1 MSPKKILLVENNNG
15 ETSTISHMLR
25 RTDLQLCVANDGL
38 SAFNQLR
45 RDNFDLVISEVSL
58 PQMNGLDL
66 LKKIK
71 EIKAWLPVILIS
83 ANARV
88 KEAVEAMKLGAHDFI
103 LKPFTFET
111 INLITSQIPN
121 APNGNNEKLH
131 PGRYDIITD
140 DSLMKNLLDEA
151 REIASSQASIFI
163 QGESGTGKELFARYI
178 HSHSDRKEEPFVA
191 INCAALPETLL
202 ESELFGHEKGAFT
215 GAISRKKGKFEL
227 ANHGSILLDEISEM
241 DYQLQSKLLRVLQEK
256 EIDRLG
262 GIAPIPLDVRII
274 STTNRDIETEIKEGR
289 FREDL
294 YYRLNII
301 PLHLPPLREREN
313 DISLLAEAFIQ
324 KYNQIENKSVK
335 GLTKEAL
342 LLLAQ
347 TPWKGNVRELEN
359 KIERATLICK
369 NDLID
374 AEDLIIKTRG
384 REKEIG
390 LHTGSPMGSLKEMEQ
405 KAIFHT
411 LDRTDGNRTQ
421 KWSRRP
427 SFIHLIEPMAT
438 EPMLQKYWA

>member
-88 KEAVEAMKLGAHDFI
+88 REAVDAMKLGAHDFI

-111 INLITSQIPN
+111 INLITSQISN
-121 APNGNNEKLH
+121 ARNGNNANLRQGK
-131 PGRYDIITD
+131 YDIVTN
-140 DSLMKNLLDEA
+140 DSVMESILDEA
-151 REIASSQASIFI
+151 REIANSQASIFI

-411 LDRTDGNRTQ
+411 LDRTDGNRTHAAEILGITVRTLRN
-421 KWSRRP
+421 KLNEYREKMET
-427 SFIHLIEPMAT
+427 L
-438 EPMLQKYWA
+438 

>member
-121 APNGNNEKLH
+121 ASNGNNEKLH

-241 DYQLQSKLLRVLQEK
+241 DYQLQSKLLRV
-256 EIDRLG
+256 
-262 GIAPIPLDVRII
+262 
-274 STTNRDIETEIKEGR
+274 
-289 FREDL
+289 F
-294 YYRLNII
+294 
-301 PLHLPPLREREN
+301 ER
-313 DISLLAEAFIQ
+313 
-324 KYNQIENKSVK
+324 
-335 GLTKEAL
+335 
-342 LLLAQ
+342 
-347 TPWKGNVRELEN
+347 
-359 KIERATLICK
+359 
-369 NDLID
+369 
-374 AEDLIIKTRG
+374 
-384 REKEIG
+384 
-390 LHTGSPMGSLKEMEQ
+390 
-405 KAIFHT
+405 
-411 LDRTDGNRTQ
+411 
-421 KWSRRP
+421 
-427 SFIHLIEPMAT
+427 
-438 EPMLQKYWA
+438 